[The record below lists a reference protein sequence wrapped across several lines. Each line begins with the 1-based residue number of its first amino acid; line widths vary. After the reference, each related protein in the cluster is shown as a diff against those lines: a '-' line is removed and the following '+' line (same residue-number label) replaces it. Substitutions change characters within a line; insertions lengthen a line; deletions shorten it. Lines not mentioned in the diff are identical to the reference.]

1 MNTLGNQLELGEQNQ
16 SVRLVVGGC
25 LVVLL
30 VCGFLYMA
38 AQKVKP
44 NQQKP
49 LIQKQAEQTI
59 IEQITKIEPELKQP
73 EFNQSNQAEPLA
85 MQNVS
90 LPAPPP
96 QVKQVVQK
104 TQNQPK
110 SVIDKEQQKT
120 SLNQTVVK
128 RSKPQVQSDVKAPTR
143 EKVQQKTPVK
153 AQQTAKV
160 VDVSQHQSRASE
172 RMLQQ
177 VEAGKGPSIEINWP
191 SAANQRKALFSTLV
205 DCLGVGLGVL
215 INGNVT
221 PIHDSGRQYSRLVRM
236 VGGKMVER
244 EARFHRQSGINGIAV
259 RLFPRHL
266 DSRLLAGL
274 ASISAKPLSQY
285 SQVQGVYVLSGGSLW
300 VKNIYFD
307 GKLHQGNIL
316 LARGACKR

>member
-1 MNTLGNQLELGEQNQ
+1 MNTLGNQLELGDQNQ
-16 SVRLVVGGC
+16 SLRLVVGGC
-25 LVVLL
+25 LVALL
-30 VCGFLYMA
+30 VCGFLYMT
-38 AQKVKP
+38 AQKVKQNNP
-44 NQQKP
+44 MP
-49 LIQKQAEQTI
+49 
-59 IEQITKIEPELKQP
+59 IEKTTKIEPELQQP
-73 EFNQSNQAEPLA
+73 ELNQNSQAAALA

-96 QVKQVVQK
+96 RPSQVKPVVQK

-110 SVIDKEQQKT
+110 PVIEKKQ
-120 SLNQTVVK
+120 LNHTVVK
-128 RSKPQVQSDVKAPTR
+128 RSKPQARTDVKVQTREQVQVKAP
-143 EKVQQKTPVK
+143 QKT
-153 AQQTAKV
+153 KV
-160 VDVSQHQSRASE
+160 VDVSKHQSHASE
-172 RMLQQ
+172 QMLQQ

-215 INGNVT
+215 VNGNVT

-274 ASISAKPLSQY
+274 ASISSQPLSKY
-285 SQVQGVYVLSGGSLW
+285 SQVQGVYVLNGGSLW

-316 LARGACKR
+316 LARGACRR

>member
-16 SVRLVVGGC
+16 SLRLVVGGC
-25 LVVLL
+25 LVALL

-44 NQQKP
+44 NHHKP
-49 LIQKQAEQTI
+49 LIQKQAEQTAV
-59 IEQITKIEPELKQP
+59 EQVAEPELKQP
-73 EFNQSNQAEPLA
+73 ELNQNSQAEALT
-85 MQNVS
+85 MQSVS

-104 TQNQPK
+104 TQMQTK
-110 SVIDKEQQKT
+110 ALIEKKQQHKQQKKPV
-120 SLNQTVVK
+120 NQTVAK
-128 RSKPQVQSDVKAPTR
+128 RSKPQAQTDVKVQTR
-143 EKVQQKTPVK
+143 EQAQVK
-153 AQQTAKV
+153 AQQKTKV
-160 VDVSQHQSRASE
+160 VDVSKHQSRASE
-172 RMLQQ
+172 QMLQQ

-191 SAANQRKALFSTLV
+191 SAVNQRKALFSTLV

-215 INGNVT
+215 VNGNVT

-274 ASISAKPLSQY
+274 ASMSSKPLSKY
-285 SQVQGVYVLSGGSLW
+285 SQVQGVYVLNGGSLW

-307 GKLHQGNIL
+307 GKLHQGKIL
-316 LARGACKR
+316 LARGACRR